1 MSETRHAGLSPRLVA
16 ALMMAVTGAGFF
28 FIFLLQ
34 DVRGG
39 VVDWSTLPR
48 GLVIRYVVA
57 MGIGGGLAGWL
68 LAGLFGRGGVLG
80 WVLALVGGILATLF
94 AGLLGSAAGL
104 LPDVLADGWQTADLI
119 PILYGIAV
127 VPLTL
132 FTRPFLL
139 VVWLALIVVTHLWA
153 RQARVERRA
162 ERRSGG

>member
-1 MSETRHAGLSPRLVA
+1 MGETRHFRLSPRLVT

-39 VVDWSTLPR
+39 VVEWSTLPR

-68 LAGLFGRGGVLG
+68 LAGLFGRRGWLG
-80 WVLALVGGILATLF
+80 WPLAIVGGILATLF

-127 VPLTL
+127 VPLT
-132 FTRPFLL
+132 FATRPLL
-139 VVWLALIVVTHLWA
+139 LLVWLALIAVTHLWT
-153 RQARVERRA
+153 RQARA
-162 ERRSGG
+162 ERRPEPRSGG